1 MRQAVFQARYGP
13 DWEQFER
20 WLDRHD
26 ALRTRTVNPAPRT
39 AHVPAHA
46 LADTDVPQVYR
57 RVCQHLA
64 LARDRQYSPE
74 LVDRLNRLALRGHHL
89 LYGARARRGAARGIA
104 FLARRL
110 PAPRAR
116 GAHRRD
122 RRGGALLRTGGA
134 LIAVLQWYPDFIYY
148 LVDPQQLA
156 KYQEMYDPGNKRLGM
171 RDADDNVKMFGFY
184 IWNNVK
190 IGFQTFATGL
200 AFGVGTVFYLV
211 FNGVMIG
218 AIAGYLTEIGLATP
232 FWSFVSGH
240 SALELTAIAI
250 SGAGGLKLGGAV
262 IAPGLQSRKA
272 ALVAAARP
280 AVQLMYGAAAMFLA
294 AAFVEAFWSP
304 LTAVPGR
311 HQARRRGDD
320 VGGRARVARIR
331 RSRRERGGSIR
342 GPCALARA
350 GPAACSLK
358 A

>member
-1 MRQAVFQARYGP
+1 MRQAVFQARHGP

-104 FLARRL
+104 FLLGGFPRL
-110 PAPRAR
+110 VRAERTVVIAAAVLFFAPV
-116 GAHRRD
+116 G
-122 RRGGALLRTGGA
+122 L

-304 LTAVPGR
+304 LTLFPAAIKHAVGGMMW
-311 HQARRRGDD
+311 AG
-320 VGGRARVARIR
+320 VLGWLVFGGRAANAGDQ
-331 RSRRERGGSIR
+331 SGGHAPSHERGR
-342 GPCALARA
+342 PRA
-350 GPAACSLK
+350 A
-358 A
+358 